1 MSSPSERNEAP
12 EPLTGQP
19 VGTTRQHVSLFA
31 RSADLPR
38 GKRRIQGIR
47 RVRAAR
53 HLSQLL
59 FAALILGASVRHQL
73 AVRSGTTPST
83 DALCPFGGVE
93 TLVTW
98 ITTGNFISKTHISN
112 LILFAAVVVA
122 TVLVGNAFCGWVCPF
137 GALQDALS
145 WLRRTLHLPTFEPP
159 HRVDRVLRWGRFV
172 TLGVIL
178 YFSISTAKLWF
189 AGWDPCVNLFGLGW
203 LFGDGEKMP
212 LALSVIGVTVVG
224 SLLVERAWCR
234 YLCPFGAVFKVLGV
248 LSLTRIRRSTNACI
262 DCELCDR
269 VCPVNIT
276 PSKATPMVSTD
287 CVGCLDCVATCP
299 VNGALTLNAPVLLGL
314 PVTPDSAPPATPG
327 DRKMATS
334 AAKEV

>member
-212 LALSVIGVTVVG
+212 LALSVIGGDGRRVVARRAC
-224 SLLVERAWCR
+224 LVPLPVSVRCGVQ
-234 YLCPFGAVFKVLGV
+234 GAG
-248 LSLTRIRRSTNACI
+248 
-262 DCELCDR
+262 
-269 VCPVNIT
+269 CPVAH
-276 PSKATPMVSTD
+276 PDPP
-287 CVGCLDCVATCP
+287 LDERVHRLR
-299 VNGALTLNAPVLLGL
+299 VVRSGL
-314 PVTPDSAPPATPG
+314 PGQHHPQQGLAHGLHRLRRLPG
-327 DRKMATS
+327 LCGDLSGEWCPHSQRAG
-334 AAKEV
+334 AAGIAGHTRQCTAGHAR